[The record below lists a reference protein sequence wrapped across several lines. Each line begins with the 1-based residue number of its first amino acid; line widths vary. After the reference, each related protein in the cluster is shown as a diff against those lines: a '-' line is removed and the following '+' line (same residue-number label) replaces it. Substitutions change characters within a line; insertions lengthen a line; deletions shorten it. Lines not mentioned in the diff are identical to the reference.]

1 MVYVHDAVSLD
12 HDENHIKKISKR
24 SKKDGRFSEHSSET
38 SVLSNLVDDK
48 EKVIEELPL
57 QESAFEDDF
66 CFKVYFRDEEINK
79 TKEA

>member
-1 MVYVHDAVSLD
+1 
-12 HDENHIKKISKR
+12 
-24 SKKDGRFSEHSSET
+24 
-38 SVLSNLVDDK
+38 LVDDK

-66 CFKVYFRDEEINK
+66 CFKVYFKDEEINK